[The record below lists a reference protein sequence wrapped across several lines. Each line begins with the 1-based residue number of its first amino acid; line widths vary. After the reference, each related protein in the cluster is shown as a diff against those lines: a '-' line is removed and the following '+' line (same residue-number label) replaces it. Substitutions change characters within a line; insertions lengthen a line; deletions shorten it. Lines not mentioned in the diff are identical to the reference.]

1 MKTVAAIAADRRRLG
16 LALAAGLAAFAVGA
30 ALAFAFLPEW
40 RSGPPAAPGVFAREY
55 RRIARQAGLDLPA
68 ETPNVALALRRD
80 DLAEAY
86 SFLGEQGAGW
96 LESSRTAL
104 QVHTFQG
111 THLPGTAG
119 SQELH
124 AYFSA
129 AGRPLTLSW
138 EYLSAPLFQPDDR
151 ARLVDLARSFAA
163 DLRAPGESFGKQVHG
178 SLTVASASAWE
189 LYDLAGSKPPQVL
202 YLGSSPPQTAFASR
216 GQGHIGDPRV
226 LPPDVSLHRQLL
238 SGLLFLPVVIAV
250 AGIFLALLL
259 RARIDLVNGALLAL
273 IALLSTDPRWLFKY
287 LPAAPWLTVIG
298 WTFSA
303 PGLALAIFLTW
314 SAGESLLRSIHAD
327 FTTSLDNLR
336 HGTLGPR
343 GGRALLVGFAA
354 GAALG
359 GLKLALYALAVVAPG
374 VSPAGPS
381 LAVPPFGTSGSPVA
395 SGISLAAGIALA
407 VALAARLLPG
417 RWARWAPWTPWVAAL
432 VAGYAL
438 SPLQLFPYPA
448 ELAANALF
456 AGLLIWVC
464 RRFGLTALLVAS
476 VVALLLPAAL
486 FSALYAR
493 WLPGT
498 LGATAS
504 IAAGLLVLG
513 FVGLA
518 RSTSVESG
526 YLPPPPF
533 MRRLEQERRLRHEV
547 DLLARMQVGLLPRE
561 MPRLD
566 GWEVAARS
574 VLASEAGG
582 DLYDFLRDD
591 AGRLWIA
598 TGDVAGH
605 GYSCAVMQAMVKAG
619 LVSLVAPEETP
630 ARVLSQLDR
639 VLRGAGTEHSFTTLA
654 LIRLDPATGE
664 ALLANAGHPYPL
676 VFTRGGGGDTAEIA
690 LPGLPLGQ
698 GPLRTYTDRPFD
710 LPAGSVL
717 LLCSDGLFEAVDR
730 HGNAYGFER
739 AREVLRVMGHRP
751 PLEIVD
757 ALLND
762 CRRHLGAEEPPDDV
776 TVVVV
781 KRG

>member
-1 MKTVAAIAADRRRLG
+1 MNGAADRRRLG
-16 LALAAGLAAFAVGA
+16 LALAAGLAVFALGA
-30 ALAFAFLPEW
+30 ALALAFLPEW
-40 RSGPPAAPGVFAREY
+40 RGGQPTDPGVFAREY
-55 RRIARQAGLDLPA
+55 RRIARQAGIELPA
-68 ETPNVALALRRD
+68 ETPNVGLALRRD

-86 SFLGEQGAGW
+86 SFLGEKGAGW

-104 QVHTFQG
+104 QVYTYQRA
-111 THLPGTAG
+111 HLPGTAAG
-119 SQELH
+119 QELH

-138 EYLSAPLFQPDDR
+138 ENLSAPWFQPDER
-151 ARLVDLARSFAA
+151 IRLAGLARSFAA
-163 DLRAPGESFGKQVHG
+163 ELRAPGESFGRQMRG
-178 SLTVASASAWE
+178 NLTVASASTWE
-189 LYDLAGSKPPQVL
+189 LYDLAGSEPPQVI

-216 GQGHIGDPRV
+216 GQGRIGDPRV
-226 LPPDVSLHRQLL
+226 LAPDESLRRHLL

-250 AGIFLALLL
+250 IGIFLALLL

-287 LPAAPWLTVIG
+287 LPAAPWLTAVG

-314 SAGESLLRSIHAD
+314 SAGESLLRSIHSD

-336 HGTLGPR
+336 RGTLGPR

-359 GLKLALYALAVVAPG
+359 GWKLALYALAVLVPG
-374 VSPAGPS
+374 LSPAGPS
-381 LAVPPFGTSGSPVA
+381 LAVPPFSTSGSPVA

-417 RWARWAPWTPWVAAL
+417 RWAPWTPWVAAL

-448 ELAANALF
+448 ELAANAVF

-476 VVALLLPAAL
+476 VVSLLLPAAL

-504 IAAGLLVLG
+504 IAAGLLILG
-513 FVGLA
+513 FVGQA
-518 RSTSVESG
+518 RSASVESG

-582 DLYDFLRDD
+582 DLYDFLRDEE
-591 AGRLWIA
+591 GRLWIA

-676 VFTRGGGGDTAEIA
+676 VFTRGGGMAEIA

-698 GPLRTYTDRPFD
+698 GPLRTYVDRPFD
-710 LPAGSVL
+710 LSPASVL

-730 HGNAYGFER
+730 NGNAYGFER

-781 KRG
+781 KRV